1 MGRVLG
7 KHLVLRAMN
16 DAREYEA
23 IQRAFDELDEAAR
36 VKLYRARRRHKIAS
50 VLLHEIG
57 HTFGVPH
64 ETERT
69 SVMHRSYDAKASG
82 FGPAA
87 VGAMRMG
94 LAREVD
100 PASSPNAAFAEAF
113 IAHLT
118 RTSSAWVPADRDEMI
133 ARLEKLRV
141 AGAVAS
147 ASASAAAAPPG
158 PAASAAAVSGSQR
171 FGASESEPVAP
182 AGRAA
187 AVAPEHRAPFERAQ
201 QLLRDGQVD
210 EAWSTAKPLFDAY
223 PQDYAVQDLRC
234 QIAMKRSSAWAQT
247 QRECEPL
254 LRLAR
259 PAKAGGGRERK

>member
-1 MGRVLG
+1 
-7 KHLVLRAMN
+7 
-16 DAREYEA
+16 
-23 IQRAFDELDEAAR
+23 

-100 PASSPNAAFAEAF
+100 PSSSPNAAFAEAF

-118 RTSSAWVPADRDEMI
+118 RTSSAWIPADRDEMI
-133 ARLEKLRV
+133 ALLEKLRA

-147 ASASAAAAPPG
+147 AAASAAAPPR
-158 PAASAAAVSGSQR
+158 PAASAAAVSSPTR

-182 AGRAA
+182 AGRVPAIAA
-187 AVAPEHRAPFERAQ
+187 EHRAPFERAQ

-210 EAWSTAKPLFDAY
+210 EAWSTAKPLFDTY
-223 PQDYAVQDLRC
+223 PQDHAVQDLRC
-234 QIAMKRSSAWAQT
+234 QIAMKRTSAWAQT

-254 LRLAR
+254 MRLAR
-259 PAKAGGGRERK
+259 PAKPKGGREQK